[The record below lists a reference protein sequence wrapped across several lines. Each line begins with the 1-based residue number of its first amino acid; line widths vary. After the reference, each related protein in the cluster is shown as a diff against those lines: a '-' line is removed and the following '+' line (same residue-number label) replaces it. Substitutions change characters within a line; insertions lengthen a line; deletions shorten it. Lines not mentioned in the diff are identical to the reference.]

1 MTIWPNLLADIRSE
15 LKDSGLTPRWTDRE
29 LYLYAKDAI
38 LDYSTWFPRRIDRTE
53 LTLINGAVTVPANF
67 VEDILVEYPL
77 DTTLERR
84 VFRPGAVFGAVTP
97 SLYGHQPGYYYIQG
111 GNLYVC
117 GLLDQKVFLT
127 YMACHSLP
135 TSETDALTVLSLPDI
150 DAEIIRTYMKW
161 KCYGGM
167 RARQASLDRFKPVG
181 TRTDNPLTPETENL
195 YEVYLQMIAQR
206 TPGGIVILYKTGQR

>member
-1 MTIWPNLLADIRSE
+1 MTLWTNLLADIRAE
-15 LKDSGLTPRWTDRE
+15 LKDTGATPRWSDRE

-38 LDYSTWFPRRIDRTE
+38 LDYSTWFPRRIDRAE
-53 LTLINGAVTVPANF
+53 LTLANGLVAVPSDF
-67 VEDILVEYPL
+67 VEDILVEYPK

-84 VFRPGAVFGAVTP
+84 VFRPGAVFLPLGSNGLP
-97 SLYGHQPGYYYIQG
+97 SFYYVQG
-111 GNLYVC
+111 GNLYVL
-117 GLLDQKVFLT
+117 GLKAEKVLLT
-127 YMACHSLP
+127 YMACHSVP
-135 TSETDALTVLSLPDI
+135 TSETDAVTVLSVPDI

-181 TRTDNPLTPETENL
+181 NRTANPLTPETENL

-206 TPGGIVILYKTGQR
+206 TQGGVVVLYKLGKR